1 MSEDLFEFGNRVGA
15 DLTVL
20 LTERVK
26 AELSQ
31 ISDQD
36 RLTAMLGATL
46 VTVATVL
53 RDPVE
58 RGWSADKAVSF
69 CSKWLRELLEPVAGG
84 SDT

>member
-1 MSEDLFEFGNRVGA
+1 MSEDLFEFSNRVGA
-15 DLTVL
+15 DLTAL
-20 LTERVK
+20 LAERVK

-31 ISDQD
+31 VSDQD

-46 VTVATVL
+46 LAAATVL
-53 RDPVE
+53 RDPIE

-69 CSKWLRELLEPVAGG
+69 CSKWLKELLEPVSGG

>member
-1 MSEDLFEFGNRVGA
+1 MSEDLFEFSNRVGA
-15 DLTVL
+15 DLTAIL
-20 LTERVK
+20 AERVK

-31 ISDQD
+31 VSDRD
-36 RLTAMLGATL
+36 RLTAMLGAALIAT
-46 VTVATVL
+46 ATVL

-69 CSKWLRELLEPVAGG
+69 CSKWLKELLEPVSGG

>member
-1 MSEDLFEFGNRVGA
+1 MSEDLFDFSNRVGV
-15 DLTVL
+15 DLMVL

-26 AELSQ
+26 TELSQ
-31 ISDQD
+31 VSDQD

-46 VTVATVL
+46 VAVATVL

>member
-1 MSEDLFEFGNRVGA
+1 MSEQLFEFSNRVGA

-20 LTERVK
+20 LDERAK
-26 AELSQ
+26 ADLSQ
-31 ISDQD
+31 VSDKD

-46 VTVATVL
+46 VATATVL

-58 RGWSADKAVSF
+58 SGWNADSAASF
-69 CSKWLRELLEPVAGG
+69 CSSWLRELLEPVAGG

>member
-1 MSEDLFEFGNRVGA
+1 MSEDLFEFSNRVGA
-15 DLTVL
+15 DLTAL
-20 LTERVK
+20 LAERVK

-31 ISDQD
+31 VSDQD

-46 VTVATVL
+46 LAAATVL
-53 RDPVE
+53 RDPIE

-69 CSKWLRELLEPVAGG
+69 CSKWLKELLEPASGG

>member
-1 MSEDLFEFGNRVGA
+1 MSEDLLEFSNRVGA

-31 ISDQD
+31 LSDQD

-46 VTVATVL
+46 VAVATVL

-69 CSKWLRELLEPVAGG
+69 CSKWLRELLEPVAGR